1 MTWDG
6 EIRVRMSWWDD
17 NISLFLYRRGNRY
30 NAHEMLVND
39 EPSSR
44 KLPQKLMKAAT
55 WELEGSG
62 PDIEKA
68 GSTHQLQE
76 GNNTGAGKGSQLK
89 WCQSAVGEHQRLGAV
104 SLK

>member
-1 MTWDG
+1 
-6 EIRVRMSWWDD
+6 
-17 NISLFLYRRGNRY
+17 
-30 NAHEMLVND
+30 
-39 EPSSR
+39 
-44 KLPQKLMKAAT
+44 MKAAT

-89 WCQSAVGEHQRLGAV
+89 WCQSAVGEH
-104 SLK
+104 